1 MARFWKRGTDRS
13 IEQLLRA
20 NRPEPRDEFAS
31 SILNRITD
39 SPAPATPRRTGSPRR
54 LGLALALTVVAISIA
69 AVLGGISAA
78 SAGLGGIAH
87 IATKAVTPSHTTSV
101 NTSSSKK
108 DDNSNDDKGKK
119 GDDNNGDE
127 DDQGGKC
134 GDGDNDADD
143 QDCGDH
149 DGDHHQYKVGVCH
162 WVHRTHNHAGHYV
175 LIFVSPQGA
184 ANHLK
189 HHKKDKLPVN
199 GHC

>member
-1 MARFWKRGTDRS
+1 MARFWKRGKDRS

-31 SILNRITD
+31 SVLSRITD
-39 SPAPATPRRTGSPRR
+39 SPASASPRRTGSPRR
-54 LGLALALTVVAISIA
+54 LGLALALTLVAISIA

-78 SAGLGGIAH
+78 TAGLGGIVH
-87 IATKAVTPSHTTSV
+87 VATKAVTPSHTKTTAV
-101 NTSSSKK
+101 TTSSSKK
-108 DDNSNDDKGKK
+108 GGDNNGDKDDQGKK
-119 GDDNNGDE
+119 GDDP
-127 DDQGGKC
+127 
-134 GDGDNDADD
+134 DGDADD
-143 QDCGDH
+143 KGNKGDDHDGDH

-162 WVHRTHNHAGHYV
+162 WADHKYV

-189 HHKKDKLPVN
+189 NHPKDKLPVN